1 MGPMARVRTA
11 PGTAA
16 RPARRR
22 RTVRTRVLATMLA
35 MMAGGLV
42 LTGVLAHLVQL
53 RSLEERVEAE
63 LWQEYRELELVA
75 TSTEEGEPAHSDLDE
90 LLRTV
95 TVNAAPSD
103 HESVLAIV
111 DGEPRYKPLA
121 QDFEMDTAATVEHVL
136 AVHEPGRTVLTSTS
150 VGGREVRMLVA
161 SVEVRGDDS
170 EGVFVVASDVGS
182 PRRAIWTSAAT
193 FAGLSAATI
202 VLAGLVGAL
211 VTGRLLRP
219 LEDLRRATEE
229 VTVADLEHRVP
240 VPSARDDVAAL
251 ATNFN
256 RMLERIQEGFG
267 EQRRFMSDVG
277 HELRTPLTIVQGTL
291 ETTDPEDPEDVRE
304 GHRIAADELDRMGR
318 VVGDLSE
325 LAASARPD
333 YVRPAL
339 MDLGAFTRSVF
350 ARIQRI
356 DADRDWRL
364 EALAEGEVLADEQ
377 RLAQALVQLAA
388 NAVRYSAPGSRIT
401 LGSLLVDGPEGLEL
415 HLRLRDEG
423 VGIAPEDQER
433 IFERFTRVDPSRD
446 GSGLGLPIV
455 LAIAR
460 GHGGTVRLRSR
471 PGDGSTF
478 TLVLPRP
485 DPDHPWSTA

>member
-1 MGPMARVRTA
+1 MAGMARTRTA
-11 PGTAA
+11 SGTAH
-16 RPARRR
+16 RPDASR

-35 MMAGGLV
+35 FMVAGLA
-42 LTGVLAHLVQL
+42 LTGTLAHLVQL
-53 RSLEERVEAE
+53 RALEERVDAE

-75 TSTEEGEPAHSDLDE
+75 SSAEPSDPEYTQLDQ

-103 HESVLAIV
+103 DESVLAIV
-111 DGEPRYKPLA
+111 DGEPRYRPLT
-121 QDFEMDTAATVEHVL
+121 QDFVMDGAETVQHMVD
-136 AVHEPGRTVLTSTS
+136 VHSPGETVLTSTT
-150 VGGREVRMLVA
+150 VDGREVRMLVA
-161 SVEVRGDDS
+161 SVEVRGDDT
-170 EGVFVVASDVGS
+170 EGLFVVAIDVGS
-182 PRRAIWTSAAT
+182 QRRAIWSSALT
-193 FAGLSAATI
+193 FIGISAATI
-202 VLAGLVGAL
+202 VLAGIVGTL

-229 VTVADLEHRVP
+229 ITVADLEHRVP

-333 YVRPAL
+333 FVRPAL

-356 DADRDWRL
+356 DADRDWHL

-471 PGDGSTF
+471 PGDGATF